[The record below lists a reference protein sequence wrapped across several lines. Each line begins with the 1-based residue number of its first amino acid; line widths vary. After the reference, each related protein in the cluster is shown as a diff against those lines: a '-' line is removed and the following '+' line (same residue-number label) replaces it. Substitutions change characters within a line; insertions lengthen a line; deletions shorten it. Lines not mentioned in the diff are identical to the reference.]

1 MEQLVFKKKANKDE
15 EDMFKRL
22 QAKNPTHNVKTMQKN
37 EIAMMS
43 VINRE
48 NKRLNEIKK
57 VKE

>member
-1 MEQLVFKKKANKDE
+1 
-15 EDMFKRL
+15 MFKRL
-22 QAKNPTHNVKTMQKN
+22 KAKNPTHNVITMPKN

-57 VKE
+57 VKD